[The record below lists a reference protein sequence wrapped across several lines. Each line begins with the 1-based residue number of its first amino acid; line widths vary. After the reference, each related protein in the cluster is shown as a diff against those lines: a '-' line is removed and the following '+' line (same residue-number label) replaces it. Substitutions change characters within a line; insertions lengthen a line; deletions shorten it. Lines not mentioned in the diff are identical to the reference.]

1 MKSDEAQNDLTID
14 YFQPIRKNMKKNKQQ
29 LIFSPS
35 DISVFHQSKFASFM
49 DRVWLEDLSLAQEW
63 GAEIEEDQYMK
74 LLGEQGDKHE
84 DKVLIDLIKKYG
96 EENVAKLRTSDSA
109 NKTEA
114 AMRAGKKIIFQANLS
129 RDNFGGYADFLIRVE
144 RPSNFGNYSYEV
156 WDAKLSQVA
165 KAEHVLQ
172 VCAYSWMLEPLLGHL
187 ESVAGFYLGRGK
199 IKAIRVAEY
208 FAYFLAIMRDFND
221 YQSQLTVTKADMP
234 DVNIEKTFGRW
245 ENFAKVEI
253 DKSDSLRQVA
263 GIRVSQIGKLNK
275 LGITSLT
282 QLANTIET
290 RCSGIGASTFQKLK
304 TQARLQLES
313 KTLDLPA
320 IEYLEEITGRGF
332 QKLPPH
338 NRADVFFDI
347 EGHPLVEGGL
357 EYLWGVSLHN
367 DPINK
372 EYVKGKDYPFL
383 DWWAHDGEQEK
394 ALIEA
399 FIDWVYERWQ
409 THPEMHVYHY
419 ASYEITALK
428 KLTGVNNT
436 RVEKL
441 DDLLRAEV
449 FIDLY
454 RIVTQAMQL
463 GTKNYSIK
471 SVEALYGRK
480 HTGDVAD
487 GAASIVVYEKWRE
500 ELALNLESDFKP
512 IGWEH
517 SQDLISIRNYN
528 IDDCESTLELVLW
541 LREQQVNSGISFVT
555 IKKLAEEKQLTDSL
569 QQKADKASDIKKRQ
583 LALNEQFNNNE
594 NFKTDPVAKGLIE
607 LLEFHTRE
615 DKPKWWEYYNL
626 KDADDDELYADASA
640 IVNANVI
647 NKETVDDKLTIT
659 ISFDDHQSYRE
670 DKLGNAEILSLNLPC
685 KKVRFCEDRPEIEF
699 ELSNDI
705 ESNSIPEVLSL
716 IAKPTII
723 PSMALENRLLAITE
737 SYFNEGA
744 VSNLVKQLVSADIP
758 KFHTDNCLPISRD
771 TGDDPSQF
779 INDIIAAV
787 QHLDA
792 SVLSIQG
799 PPGSGKTTTANAV
812 ISELIK
818 QGLRVGIMSNSHSA
832 IFNLQQK
839 VIMSNQHLSH
849 AKVGGLGG
857 TIAEFEE
864 NYPEFASIDNFSYR
878 PKAIFTNNQPYS
890 SFSTVGATVYGFV
903 KDDAVN
909 APLDYLFVDE
919 ASQVALAN
927 LIAVTPST
935 KNIVL
940 MGDQMQ
946 LEQPVQG
953 AHPGIAKKSALE
965 HLLQEHKVIPDNKGI
980 FLDKT
985 YRLHPSICK
994 PISDLV
1000 YEGKLYSDKQTALQ
1014 SIVLNENHLNLHNNG
1029 IQFIAVEHQYNTQA
1043 SIEEVDKIKDILE
1056 QLEASK
1062 VIDNQGIERPFTKK
1076 DVLVVAPYNMQVE
1089 LLKSNLDAEYQIG
1102 TIDKFQGK
1110 EAQVVII
1117 SMASSLA
1124 EESARGIDFLF
1135 DVNRLNVAVSRAK
1148 ALAIII
1154 ASPELTKTRASNPEQ
1169 AKKVAA
1175 FFNLIGGNQTYDQK
1189 VSSSVETN
1197 KKINNWENTA
1207 SNNEFTNI
1215 NYILSNHGISI
1226 NRNKVNAFLNLITD
1240 IAPKLNLWSTDTDG
1254 GDIRAGIKLPGQQ
1267 RATVCYMTIKLA
1279 SESCFVNFSHSYFVA
1294 VLGGN
1299 YTAQEVKDFAK
1310 RQKLLNFNVE
1320 NGSKPGAINLRVNI
1334 HDLDLDL
1341 ASNLLAK
1348 LDRL

>member
-1 MKSDEAQNDLTID
+1 
-14 YFQPIRKNMKKNKQQ
+14 MKKTKQQ

-49 DRVWLEDLSLAQEW
+49 DRVWLEDRSLAQTW
-63 GAEIEEDQYMK
+63 GAEIEKDEYMS
-74 LLGEQGDKHE
+74 LLGQQGDEHE
-84 DKVLIDLIKKYG
+84 NKVLVDLIKKYG
-96 EENVAKLRTSDSA
+96 EENVAQLSMKDSIDD
-109 NKTEA
+109 TES
-114 AMRAGKKIIFQANLS
+114 AMRAGKQIIFQANLS
-129 RDNFGGYADFLIRVE
+129 RDNFAGYADFLIRIE
-144 RPSNFGNYSYEV
+144 RPSNLGNYSYEV

-165 KAEHVLQ
+165 KTEHVLQ
-172 VCAYSWMLEPLLGHL
+172 VCAYSWMLEPVLGHL
-187 ESVAGFYLGRGK
+187 ESEAGFYLGRGK
-199 IKAIRVAEY
+199 VKAIRVAEY
-208 FAYFLAIMRDFND
+208 FAYFMAIVRDFID
-221 YQSQLTVTKADMP
+221 YQSQPTVTKDDMP
-234 DVNIEKTFGRW
+234 DVNMEKTFGRW
-245 ENFAKVEI
+245 ESFAKLEI
-253 DKSDSLRQVA
+253 EKSDSLRQVA

-282 QLANTIET
+282 QLANTLET
-290 RCSGIGASTFQKLK
+290 TCAGIGESTFYKLK

-320 IEYLEEITGRGF
+320 IKYLEEDTGKGF
-332 QKLPPH
+332 QKLPLH
-338 NRADVFFDI
+338 NNADVFFDI

-372 EYVKGKDYPFL
+372 EHAKGKDYQFL
-383 DWWAHDGEQEK
+383 DWWAHDAEQEK
-394 ALIEA
+394 TLIEA
-399 FIDWVYERWQ
+399 FIDWVYARWQ
-409 THPEMHVYHY
+409 KHPQMHVYHY

-436 RVEKL
+436 RIEKL

-449 FIDLY
+449 FVDLY

-500 ELALNLESDFKP
+500 EFAQNHESEIKP

-517 SQDLISIRNYN
+517 SQDLTNIRNYN

-541 LREQQVNSGISFVT
+541 LREQQVKSGISFAT
-555 IKKLAEEKQLTDSL
+555 IKKLTEEKQLTDK
-569 QQKADKASDIKKRQ
+569 QQQHADRTSNIKKRQ

-594 NFKTDPVAKGLIE
+594 NLKTDPLAKGLIE

-615 DKPKWWEYYNL
+615 DKPKWWEYFNL
-626 KDADDDELYADASA
+626 KDANDDELYADASA

-647 NKETVDDKLTIT
+647 NKEIIDEKLTIT
-659 ISFDDHQSYRE
+659 VKFDDQQPYRE
-670 DKLGNAEILSLNLPC
+670 DKLGNAEILSLNIPC
-685 KKVRFCEDRPEIEF
+685 KKVRFCEYRPEIEL
-699 ELSNDI
+699 ELSSDV
-705 ESNSIPEVLSL
+705 ESNSIPEVISL
-716 IAKPTII
+716 IARPTII
-723 PSMALENRLLAITE
+723 PSMALENRLIMITE
-737 SYFNEGA
+737 CYFNGGA
-744 VSNLVKQLVSADIP
+744 VSNLVKQLILAVIP

-771 TGDDPSQF
+771 TGDDSSQF

-799 PPGSGKTTTANAV
+799 PPGSGKTTTADAV

-839 VIMSNQHLSH
+839 VIISNQHLSH

-857 TIAEFEE
+857 TISDFAER
-864 NYPEFASIDNFSYR
+864 YPEFANIDNFSYR
-878 PKAIFTNNQPYS
+878 PNANFTKKQPYS
-890 SFSTVGATVYGFV
+890 SFSTVGATVYAFV

-965 HLLQEHKVIPDNKGI
+965 HLLQERKVIPDNKGI

-985 YRLHPSICK
+985 YRMHPSVCK

-1000 YEGKLYSDKQTALQ
+1000 YESKLYSDSQTALQ
-1014 SIVLNENHLNLHNNG
+1014 SIVFNENHLNLHNNG

-1043 SIEEVDKIKDILE
+1043 SIEEVDKIKEILE
-1056 QLEASK
+1056 QLEGSK
-1062 VIDNQGIERPFTKK
+1062 FIDNKGVERPFTKK
-1076 DVLVVAPYNMQVE
+1076 DVLIVAPYNMQVE
-1089 LLKSNLDAEYQIG
+1089 LLKNNIDAEYQIG

-1110 EAQVVII
+1110 EAQVVVI

-1148 ALAIII
+1148 ALALII
-1154 ASPELTKTRASNPEQ
+1154 ASPELTKTRASNPDQ

-1175 FFNLIGGNQTYDQK
+1175 FFNLIGGNQMHDEK
-1189 VSSSVETN
+1189 VSPKLETSTKN
-1197 KKINNWENTA
+1197 NNWENTV
-1207 SNNEFTNI
+1207 SNDELNDI
-1215 NYILSNHGISI
+1215 KDILFSHNTLI
-1226 NRNKVNAFLNLITD
+1226 NKVNALLNLIAGS
-1240 IAPKLNLWSTDTDG
+1240 APKLNLWATKTNG
-1254 GDIRAGIKLPGQQ
+1254 GDIRIGRMPPGQQ

-1279 SESCFVNFSHSYFVA
+1279 AESCFVNFAHSYFVA

-1299 YTAQEVKDFAK
+1299 YTTQEVKDFAE
-1310 RQKLLNFNVE
+1310 RQELTNFNVE
-1320 NGSKPGAINLRVNI
+1320 NGSKPGTINLRVDI
-1334 HDLDLDL
+1334 QDLDLDL
-1341 ASNLLAK
+1341 VSKLLAK
-1348 LDRL
+1348 LGR